1 MNNKNSTN
9 QAYQWFNQNIGRLIS
24 AKISLLVVIVFVFV
38 TTGINAAYA
47 NINQSSNI
55 EQQKNISMTFYQ
67 TDIAIILQALADSQQ
82 MNLVM
87 SDDLSIKQTIKL
99 NNVDWHKALKIIL
112 DSANLQAEIDDN
124 ILFVS
129 KAIDPEVLLYKQQL
143 EQKEKELKQP
153 LNLISIAVNHADP
166 TTLIET
172 IQQQGL
178 LSQRG
183 KVALDKRTNS
193 LIITDLPKQFTHIER
208 LVKTLDKPMP
218 QVHISAHI
226 VTMSDESMAELGIKW
241 GYSGKSSQLLDKFDI
256 GLGTRYPT
264 TTAGFNLAKLSG
276 SLLNL
281 ELSALESENQLEII
295 ASPNLLA
302 ANQNMASIKQ
312 GTEIPYEV
320 ASGGNG
326 ATSIEFKPAVL
337 GLEVT
342 PKILSDNQMIL
353 DLHITQNTAGR
364 SIKRSDGG
372 EALAIDT
379 QEIKTQVQ
387 IKNGETVVLGGIFQ
401 QVTTNGQ
408 RNVPSVGNVPII
420 GNLFKHNSKKQ
431 QKRELVIFITPQLVE

>member
-1 MNNKNSTN
+1 M
-9 QAYQWFNQNIGRLIS
+9 
-24 AKISLLVVIVFVFV
+24 
-38 TTGINAAYA
+38 
-47 NINQSSNI
+47 
-55 EQQKNISMTFYQ
+55 
-67 TDIAIILQALADSQQ
+67 QALADSQQ

-87 SDDLSIKQTIKL
+87 SEDLAIKQTIKL
-99 NNVDWHKALKIIL
+99 NNVDWHKALKIVL

-129 KAIDPEVLLYKQQL
+129 KAPDPDILMQKQQL
-143 EQKEKELKQP
+143 AQKEQELNQP
-153 LNLISIAVNHADP
+153 LNSLSIAINHADP

-178 LSQRG
+178 LSERG
-183 KVALDKRTNS
+183 KVTHDKRTNS
-193 LIITDLPKQFTHIER
+193 LIVTDLTKQFNQIEK
-208 LVKTLDKPMP
+208 LIKTLDKPMP

-226 VTMSDESMAELGIKW
+226 VTMSDESMSALGIKW
-241 GYSGKSSQLLDKFDI
+241 GYTGKSSQLFDKFEV
-256 GLGTRYPT
+256 GLGVAHPT
-264 TTAGFNLAKLSG
+264 TSVGFNLAKLSG

-295 ASPNLLA
+295 ASPNLLT

-320 ASGGNG
+320 SSGSNG

-342 PKILSDNQMIL
+342 PKILSDDRMIL
-353 DLHITQNTAGR
+353 DLYITQNTAGR

-401 QVTTNGQ
+401 QVNTNNN
-408 RNVPSVGNVPII
+408 RKVPGAGDMPVI